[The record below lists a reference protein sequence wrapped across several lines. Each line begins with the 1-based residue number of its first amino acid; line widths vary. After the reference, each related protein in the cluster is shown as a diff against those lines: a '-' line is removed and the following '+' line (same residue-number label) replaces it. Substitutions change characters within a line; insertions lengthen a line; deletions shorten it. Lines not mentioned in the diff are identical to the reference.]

1 MIKNLEIY
9 KLQNNCELKQLNED
23 ISNLEKEIY
32 ELDSQKQEEIRLIKK
47 KILTEL
53 NNEYTIKLMNY
64 KNMKGL
70 EKERKK
76 RYRNKKKGILSWIR
90 NIN

>member
-32 ELDSQKQEEIRLIKK
+32 ELNSQ
-47 KILTEL
+47 
-53 NNEYTIKLMNY
+53 
-64 KNMKGL
+64 
-70 EKERKK
+70 
-76 RYRNKKKGILSWIR
+76 NKKKLNYKKGNFNWIKQWIY
-90 NIN
+90 NKIDEL

>member
-76 RYRNKKKGILSWIR
+76 RYRNKKKGI
-90 NIN
+90 

>member
-23 ISNLEKEIY
+23 IFILEKEIY
-32 ELDSQKQEEIRLIKK
+32 ELDSQKQEEIGLIKK

-76 RYRNKKKGILSWIR
+76 RYRNKKKGI
-90 NIN
+90 

>member
-1 MIKNLEIY
+1 M
-9 KLQNNCELKQLNED
+9 
-23 ISNLEKEIY
+23 
-32 ELDSQKQEEIRLIKK
+32 QEEIGLIKK

-76 RYRNKKKGILSWIR
+76 RYRNKKKGI
-90 NIN
+90 

>member
-32 ELDSQKQEEIRLIKK
+32 ELDSQKQEEIGLIKK

-76 RYRNKKKGILSWIR
+76 RYRNKKKGI
-90 NIN
+90 